1 MATRKARVNSRML
14 FQLTLRQLGEL
25 FSEAQKSVRLAEN
38 YILYQLRHA
47 GPSHDRAEK
56 LRPLDE
62 VRKRGRWQA
71 HSSVSRYEKSGL
83 LNQAAKMY
91 RPGFLEHAVEC
102 DTRLEEVMLGTT
114 LPIIAKFGP
123 ATKK

>member
-1 MATRKARVNSRML
+1 MTEGNPSDAIWDFKYTELVRSFSQAVKALGLTRQGL
-14 FQLTLRQLGEL
+14 C
-25 FSEAQKSVRLAEN
+25 
-38 YILYQLRHA
+38 LYQLRHS

-91 RPGFLEHAVEC
+91 PPGFLEHAVEC

-114 LPIIAKFGP
+114 LPIIEKFGP
-123 ATKK
+123 AARK